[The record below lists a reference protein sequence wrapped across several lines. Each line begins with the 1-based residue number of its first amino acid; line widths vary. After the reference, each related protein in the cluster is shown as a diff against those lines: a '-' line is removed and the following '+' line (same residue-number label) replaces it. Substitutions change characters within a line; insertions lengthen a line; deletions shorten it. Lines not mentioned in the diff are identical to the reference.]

1 MTIQAG
7 RAPNPVRTFQEAGFP
22 SYVMDQI
29 NKAGFTEPSAIQ
41 AQGWPVASSGH
52 DMIGIADTGSGKTL
66 SFLLPAIVHINAQEK
81 LRSGDGPICLV
92 LAPTRELAMQIH
104 KECDKFGSSS
114 RIKNTCLYGG
124 VPKGQQIRDLKRGS
138 EIAIA
143 TPGRLIDLLDM
154 GVTNLKRVTYLCL
167 DEADRMLDMGFEDQ
181 VRKICGQI
189 RPDRQTLLWSATW
202 PKAIQHLARDL
213 CKEDPVHINIG
224 EMGLTANTRITQIVE
239 ILQPYD
245 KERRLSQ
252 LLGQV
257 LSKGE
262 K

>member
-22 SYVMDQI
+22 DYVMSGI
-29 NKAGFTEPSAIQ
+29 NKAGFTEPSPIQ
-41 AQGWPVASSGH
+41 AQGWPVALSGH

-66 SFLLPAIVHINAQEK
+66 AFLLPAIVHINAQEH
-81 LRSGDGPICLV
+81 LRPGDGPICLV

-104 KECDKFGSSS
+104 KEADKFGSSS
-114 RIKNTCLYGG
+114 RIRNTCLYGG
-124 VPKGQQIRDLKRGS
+124 VPKGPQIRDLKRGT

-181 VRKICGQI
+181 VRKICSQI

-202 PKAIQHLARDL
+202 PRSVQSLARDL
-213 CKEDPVHINIG
+213 CKEAPVHINIG
-224 EMGLTANTRITQIVE
+224 AFDLKANHNITQVVE
-239 ILQPYD
+239 VFEGGSYQVEGD
-245 KERRLSQ
+245 KRRRLVD
-252 LLGQV
+252 LL
-257 LSKGE
+257 K

>member
-66 SFLLPAIVHINAQEK
+66 SFLLPAIVHINAQEQ
-81 LRSGDGPICLV
+81 LRPNDGPICLV

-114 RIKNTCLYGG
+114 RIKTTCLYGG
-124 VPKGQQIRDLKRGS
+124 VPKGPQIRDLRRGS

-202 PKAIQHLARDL
+202 PKEVQHLATDL
-213 CKEDPVHINIG
+213 CKERPVHIHVG
-224 EMGLTANTRITQIVE
+224 SQELKANTRIAQYVEVLQGADYQTQATKH
-239 ILQPYD
+239 Q
-245 KERRLSQ
+245 RLVDLMKQ
-252 LLGQV
+252 L
-257 LSKGE
+257 
-262 K
+262 